1 MEAPFY
7 SAGLIVNEIF
17 LMGGTR
23 NHEDLLQNSHPT
35 IFIHRTISICS
46 IFFFFLPQAQ
56 EIGVLINIYI
66 PPSVPRGRWAWERER
81 EREGFCFECLC

>member
-23 NHEDLLQNSHPT
+23 NHEDLLQNSYPT

-46 IFFFFLPQAQ
+46 IFIFFTPGA
-56 EIGVLINIYI
+56 GNWCVDKHIYTPI
-66 PPSVPRGRWAWERER
+66 RPKGSMGLGKGKRKGR
-81 EREGFCFECLC
+81 LLL